1 MKRII
6 YLTAVLS
13 ACCFILS
20 GAFKILQLM
29 GAPLLL
35 MSSTVFGCLFVMLF
49 TISKFRDKY
58 INPSESEKINRAVE
72 DFEKK

>member
-6 YLTAVLS
+6 YITGVLS

-35 MSSTVFGCLFVMLF
+35 ISSTVFGCLFVILF
-49 TISKFRDKY
+49 TVSKFKDRY
-58 INPSESEKINRAVE
+58 MHPSESEKINKAVE
-72 DFEKK
+72 NFEKK

>member
-13 ACCFILS
+13 ACFFILS

-35 MSSTVFGCLFVMLF
+35 MSSAVFGCLFVMLF

>member
-1 MKRII
+1 MKRIVYI
-6 YLTAVLS
+6 TGVLS

-35 MSSTVFGCLFVMLF
+35 ISSAVFGCLFVILF
-49 TISKFRDKY
+49 TISRFKDKY
-58 INPSESEKINRAVE
+58 MHPSESEKINKAVE
-72 DFEKK
+72 NFEKK

>member
-1 MKRII
+1 MKKII
-6 YLTAVLS
+6 YLTGILS

-20 GAFKILQLM
+20 GVFKILHLM

-35 MSSTVFGCLFVMLF
+35 LSSAIFGCLFVILF
-49 TISKFRDKY
+49 TVSKFRDSY
-58 INPSESEKINRAVE
+58 INPSESEKINKAVE

>member
-6 YLTAVLS
+6 YITGVLS

-35 MSSTVFGCLFVMLF
+35 ISSAVFGCLFVILF
-49 TISKFRDKY
+49 TISRFKDKY
-58 INPSESEKINRAVE
+58 MHPSESEKINKAVE
-72 DFEKK
+72 NFEKK

>member
-1 MKRII
+1 MKKII
-6 YLTAVLS
+6 YLTVVLS

-20 GAFKILQLM
+20 GVFKILHLM

-35 MSSTVFGCLFVMLF
+35 ILSAVFGFFFVMLF
-49 TISKFRDKY
+49 AVSKFRDSY

-72 DFEKK
+72 NFEKK

>member
-6 YLTAVLS
+6 YLTGVLS

-35 MSSTVFGCLFVMLF
+35 ISSAVFGCLFVILF
-49 TISKFRDKY
+49 TISRFKDKY
-58 INPSESEKINRAVE
+58 MHPSESEKINKAVE
-72 DFEKK
+72 NFEKK

>member
-6 YLTAVLS
+6 YLTGVLS

-35 MSSTVFGCLFVMLF
+35 MSSAVFGCLFVILF
-49 TISKFRDKY
+49 TISRFKDKY
-58 INPSESEKINRAVE
+58 MHPSESEKINKAVE
-72 DFEKK
+72 NFEKK

>member
-1 MKRII
+1 MNRII
-6 YLTAVLS
+6 YLTGILS

-35 MSSTVFGCLFVMLF
+35 ISSSGFGCLFVILF
-49 TISKFRDKY
+49 TLSKFRDRY
-58 INPSESEKINRAVE
+58 INPSESEKINKAVE
-72 DFEKK
+72 NFEKK

>member
-6 YLTAVLS
+6 YITGVLS

-35 MSSTVFGCLFVMLF
+35 ISSAVFGCLFVILF
-49 TISKFRDKY
+49 TISRFKDKY
-58 INPSESEKINRAVE
+58 MHPSESEKINKAVE

>member
-6 YLTAVLS
+6 YFTGVLS

-35 MSSTVFGCLFVMLF
+35 MSSAVFGCLFVMLF
-49 TISKFRDKY
+49 TISKFRDRY
-58 INPSESEKINRAVE
+58 INPSESEKINKAVE

>member
-6 YLTAVLS
+6 YITGVLS

-35 MSSTVFGCLFVMLF
+35 ISSAVFGCLFVILF
-49 TISKFRDKY
+49 TVSKFKDRY
-58 INPSESEKINRAVE
+58 MHPSESEKINKAVE
-72 DFEKK
+72 NFEKK

>member
-1 MKRII
+1 MKKFI
-6 YLTAVLS
+6 YLSAILS

-20 GAFKILQLM
+20 GVFKILHFM

-35 MSSTVFGCLFVMLF
+35 LSSAVFGCLFVILF

-58 INPSESEKINRAVE
+58 INPSESEKINKAVE
-72 DFEKK
+72 NFEKK

>member
-1 MKRII
+1 MKKII
-6 YLTAVLS
+6 YLTVVLS

-20 GAFKILQLM
+20 GVFKILHLM

-35 MSSTVFGCLFVMLF
+35 ILSAVFGFFFVMLF
-49 TISKFRDKY
+49 AVSKFRYSY

-72 DFEKK
+72 NFEKK

>member
-6 YLTAVLS
+6 YITGVLS

-35 MSSTVFGCLFVMLF
+35 ISSAVFGCLFLILF
-49 TISKFRDKY
+49 TVSRFKDRY
-58 INPSESEKINRAVE
+58 MHPSESEKINKAVE
-72 DFEKK
+72 NFEKK

>member
-6 YLTAVLS
+6 YITGVLS

-35 MSSTVFGCLFVMLF
+35 ISSAVFGCLFVILF
-49 TISKFRDKY
+49 TISRFKDKY
-58 INPSESEKINRAVE
+58 MHPSESEKINNAVE
-72 DFEKK
+72 NFEKK

>member
-6 YLTAVLS
+6 YLTGVLS

-35 MSSTVFGCLFVMLF
+35 ISSAVFGCLFLILF
-49 TISKFRDKY
+49 TISRFKDKY
-58 INPSESEKINRAVE
+58 MHPSESEKINKAVE
-72 DFEKK
+72 NFEKK